1 MAWLLDREIK
11 RELPEEWKG
20 IVPTEIFM
28 RESQEI
34 VEKAKLEGITLRILG
49 GLSIFIHCQEHKD
62 FAQKLGRMGTGAIE
76 GQEYSDID
84 LVAYRN
90 HRDKVKEL
98 FDKLGYAKRRATLST
113 AASERQIY
121 FHPKGWFYVDVFFD
135 KLLVAN
141 HPIDFKGRLELDY
154 PTVTVTDMLL
164 EKVQMWEAFSAKDLK
179 DCLLLLKSH
188 DISQKTEKESI
199 DASYIAKLLA
209 QDWGFWYT
217 ATTNLKKIKIFLT
230 EIDKLGQEANI
241 DPKQIRTEER
251 EEITQKIDKILEII
265 EKEPKTFGWKMRAK
279 IGTKKQWY
287 NPVERPET
295 VGGFGIWE
303 TLLKG
308 EKLNTTKEAK
318 S

>member
-1 MAWLLDREIK
+1 MAWLLDREIR
-11 RELPEEWKG
+11 RELPEEWGG
-20 IVPTEIFM
+20 IVPTEIFLQ
-28 RESQEI
+28 ESQNI
-34 VEKAKLEGITLRILG
+34 VEKAESEGIILRILG
-49 GLSIFIHCQEHKD
+49 GLGIAIHCQEHRD
-62 FAQKLGRMGTGAIE
+62 FAQKLGRVGTGVIE

-84 LVAYRN
+84 LVSYRGD
-90 HRDKVKEL
+90 RDKLKAF

-154 PTVTVTDMLL
+154 PTITVTDLLL
-164 EKVQMWEAFSAKDLK
+164 EKVQIWEAFSEKDLK
-179 DCLLLLKSH
+179 DCLLLLKAH
-188 DISQKTEKESI
+188 GVSQKQEKESV
-199 DASYIAKLLA
+199 DASYTAKLLA

-217 ATTNLKKIKIFLT
+217 ATTNLKKIKAFL
-230 EIDKLGQEANI
+230 EKMDELGPQANM
-241 DPKQIRTEER
+241 DPRQVGMEDR
-251 EEITQKIDKILEII
+251 EEIIQKVDRILEAIDR
-265 EKEPKTFGWKMRAK
+265 EPKSLGWKMRAK

-303 TLLKG
+303 ALLKG
-308 EKLNTTKEAK
+308 EG
-318 S
+318 

>member
-1 MAWLLDREIK
+1 MAWLLEKEIK

-20 IVPTEIFM
+20 IVPTEVFL

-34 VEKAKLEGITLRILG
+34 VEKAKQEGIVLRILG
-49 GLSIFIHCQEHKD
+49 GLSIAIHCQEHRE
-62 FAQKLGRMGTGAIE
+62 FAQKLGRMGTGVIK

-84 LVAYRN
+84 YVSYRN
-90 HRDKVKEL
+90 QREKIKEL
-98 FDKLGYAKRRATLST
+98 FDKMGYAKRRTTLST

-121 FHPKGWFYVDVFFD
+121 YHPKGWFYVDVFFD

-154 PTVTVTDMLL
+154 PTITVTDMLL
-164 EKVQMWEAFSAKDLK
+164 EKIQMWEAFSVKDLK
-179 DCLLLLKSH
+179 DCLLLLKAH
-188 DISQKTEKESI
+188 DIKEKSEKESI
-199 DASYIAKLLA
+199 DTLYIAKILA

-217 ATTNLKKIKIFLT
+217 ATTNLKNLKKFIT
-230 EIDKLGQEANI
+230 EIDKLGTETDIN
-241 DPKQIRTEER
+241 PKQIEKKER
-251 EEITQKIDKILEII
+251 EDITEKIEAILERI
-265 EKEPKTFGWKMRAK
+265 EKEPKSFGWKMRAK
-279 IGTKKQWY
+279 IGTKKKWY

-303 TLLKG
+303 AILK
-308 EKLNTTKEAK
+308 EE

>member
-1 MAWLLDREIK
+1 MAWLLEKEIR
-11 RELPEEWKG
+11 RELPKEWGG
-20 IVPTEIFM
+20 IVPTEIFLQ
-28 RESQEI
+28 ESQKI
-34 VEKAKLEGITLRILG
+34 VEKAEGEGITLRILG
-49 GLSIFIHCQEHKD
+49 GLGIAIHCQEYRD
-62 FAQKLGRMGTGAIE
+62 FAQKLGRVGTNVIE

-84 LVAYRN
+84 LVSYRS
-90 HRDKVKEL
+90 HRDRLKDF

-141 HPIDFKGRLELDY
+141 HPVDFRGRLELDY
-154 PTVTVTDMLL
+154 PTITVTDMLL
-164 EKVQMWEAFSAKDLK
+164 EKIQMWEAFSVKDLK
-179 DCLLLLKSH
+179 DCLLLLKAH
-188 DISQKTEKESI
+188 GVSQKPEKESV

-217 ATTNLKKIKIFLT
+217 ATTNLKKIKAFLAKMD
-230 EIDKLGQEANI
+230 ELAPQANM
-241 DPKQIRTEER
+241 DPKQISLQDR
-251 EEITQKIDKILEII
+251 EEIAQKVDKILEAVD
-265 EKEPKTFGWKMRAK
+265 KEPKSFGWKMRAK
-279 IGTKKQWY
+279 IGTKKKWY

-308 EKLNTTKEAK
+308 EG
-318 S
+318 

>member
-1 MAWLLDREIK
+1 MAWLLEKEIK
-11 RELPEEWKG
+11 RELPKEWKG
-20 IVPTEIFM
+20 IVPTEVFI

-34 VEKAKLEGITLRILG
+34 VEKAKKERIILRILG
-49 GLSIFIHCQEHKD
+49 GLGIAIHCQEHKE
-62 FAQKLGRMGTGAIE
+62 FAKKLGRVGTGVIE

-84 LVAYRN
+84 YVSYRN
-90 HRDKVKEL
+90 EREKIKEL
-98 FDKLGYAKRRATLST
+98 FDKLAYAKRRATLST

-121 FHPKGWFYVDVFFD
+121 YHPKGWYHVDVFFD

-154 PTVTVTDMLL
+154 PTIAVIDMLL
-164 EKVQMWEAFSAKDLK
+164 EKIQMWEAFSVKDLK
-179 DCLLLLKSH
+179 DCLLLLKAH
-188 DISQKTEKESI
+188 DIKEKSERESI

-217 ATTNLKKIKIFLT
+217 ATTNLKKLKKFT
-230 EIDKLGQEANI
+230 SEIEKLGPEANI
-241 DPKQIRTEER
+241 DPK
-251 EEITQKIDKILEII
+251 LI
-265 EKEPKTFGWKMRAK
+265 EKGDRKELTEKIEALLERIDTEPKSFGWKMRAK
-279 IGTKKQWY
+279 VGTKKRWY

-303 TLLKG
+303 AILK
-308 EKLNTTKEAK
+308 EE